1 MEIKIAGAGISGL
14 SAAITLKNLRK
25 DMNITIRDK
34 ASSIK
39 EKIPRGVN
47 TLRNYGNDT
56 DIQKQYQNLGFKIKN
71 FHPIPRQAFILGNN
85 KVFEFESD
93 NKPLFYSIMRG
104 TESSIDKM
112 LLEQALGLKI
122 VINWNSTYEKEKP
135 DILATGAKYSHCIG
149 YGQHFVD
156 VEETETIYV
165 LQNHKYCPFG
175 YMCILPYSKNEAT
188 LILGDFHP
196 SKKTPKGLKENYKR
210 VLNDIP
216 QFRDYTNGAT
226 AKYDLQGIGNFGI
239 PSTSKNGSTILVG
252 ERAGF
257 LEAYRGYGVHNAI
270 ISGHIAALSLVNG
283 SDYDELWKEML
294 QKSLE
299 HGLMRRLAE
308 NKMNIS
314 SERILNKLFE
324 KITPQTSWEIFRSE
338 LKIMEK
344 QFLRTVDLTVLME
357 SMSEWNKKYKFISD

>member
-1 MEIKIAGAGISGL
+1 ML
-14 SAAITLKNLRK
+14 
-25 DMNITIRDK
+25 
-34 ASSIK
+34 
-39 EKIPRGVN
+39 
-47 TLRNYGNDT
+47 
-56 DIQKQYQNLGFKIKN
+56 
-71 FHPIPRQAFILGNN
+71 
-85 KVFEFESD
+85 
-93 NKPLFYSIMRG
+93 
-104 TESSIDKM
+104 ID
-112 LLEQALGLKI
+112 QALKLEI
-122 VINWNSTYEKEKP
+122 VIDWNSTYGKEKP
-135 DILATGAKYSHCIG
+135 DINATGAKYSHCIG

-175 YMCILPYSKNEAT
+175 YMCILPYSNNEAT
-188 LILGDFHP
+188 LILGNFNP
-196 SKKTPKGLKENYKR
+196 SKKSLLKENYQR

-216 QFRDYTNGAT
+216 QFRDYTNGASV
-226 AKYDLQGIGNFGI
+226 KYDLHGVGNFGI

-270 ISGHIAALSLVNG
+270 ISGYLAALSIVNG
-283 SDYDELWKEML
+283 SDYDKLWKEML

-314 SERILNKLFE
+314 SERILNELLE
-324 KITPQTSWEIFRSE
+324 KTTFLTSWDIFRSE
-338 LKIMEK
+338 LKILEK
-344 QFLRTVDLTVLME
+344 EFFRTVDLNVLLE

>member
-25 DMNITIRDK
+25 GINVTIRDK
-34 ASSIK
+34 SSSIK

-47 TLRNYGNDT
+47 ALRNYGDDT
-56 DIQKQYQNLGFKIKN
+56 DIQKQYQNLGFKIRN
-71 FHPIPRQAFILGNN
+71 FHPITRQAFILGKN
-85 KVFEFESD
+85 KTIEFESE
-93 NKPLFYSIMRG
+93 NKPIFYSTMRG

-112 LLEQALGLKI
+112 LIEQALELEI
-122 VINWNSTYEKEKP
+122 TIDWNSTYEKEKP
-135 DILATGAKYSHCIG
+135 DIIATGAKYSHCIG

-165 LQNHKYCPFG
+165 LQNRKYCPFG
-175 YMCILPYSKNEAT
+175 YMCILPYTNNEAT
-188 LILGDFHP
+188 LILGNFNP
-196 SKKTPKGLKENYKR
+196 SNRIPLKENYDR
-210 VLNDIP
+210 VLIDIP
-216 QFRDYTNGAT
+216 QFKEYTNGAT
-226 AKYDLQGIGNFGI
+226 VKYDLHGVGNFGI
-239 PSTSKNGSTILVG
+239 PSTSKNGSSILVG

-270 ISGHIAALSLVNG
+270 ISGYLAALSIVNG
-283 SDYDELWKEML
+283 SDYDKLWKEML
-294 QKSLE
+294 LKSLE

-324 KITPQTSWEIFRSE
+324 KTTLLTSWEEFRSD

-344 QFLRTVDLTVLME
+344 QFLRTVDLNALLG
-357 SMSEWNKKYKFISD
+357 SMGEWNEKYKFIND